1 MHKKGET
8 QLQKELRDY
17 EIQSLLEL
25 DIPYFEIDGNSRS
38 IFDGN
43 GKNIRDICHVH
54 LMNHG

>member
-1 MHKKGET
+1 M
-8 QLQKELRDY
+8 QKELRDY

-43 GKNIRDICHVH
+43 GKRISGISAMYT
-54 LMNHG
+54 L